1 MGNSIIKDVS
11 YRVWDEEKQEERV
24 FSGALAI
31 DTNNDSDQVL
41 EVCANEYSVNIK
53 VEDIPLLIKVLQE
66 FMK

>member
-41 EVCANEYSVNIK
+41 EVCANDYSVEIK

>member
-24 FSGALAI
+24 FSGALAL
-31 DTNNDSDQVL
+31 DTDDDSGQVL
-41 EVCANEYSVNIK
+41 EVCANDYSVEIK

-66 FMK
+66 FI

>member
-41 EVCANEYSVNIK
+41 EVCANEYSVNIN

>member
-31 DTNNDSDQVL
+31 DSNSNSDQVFQ
-41 EVCANEYSVNIK
+41 VCADECTVDIK

>member
-31 DTNNDSDQVL
+31 DTNNDSPQVL
-41 EVCANEYSVNIK
+41 EVCANEYSANIK

>member
-41 EVCANEYSVNIK
+41 EVCANEYSVYI
-53 VEDIPLLIKVLQE
+53 
-66 FMK
+66 

>member
-31 DTNNDSDQVL
+31 DTNNDADQVL

>member
-11 YRVWDEEKQEERV
+11 YRVWDDEKQEERV

-66 FMK
+66 FIK

>member
-11 YRVWDEEKQEERV
+11 YRVWDDEKQEERV

-41 EVCANEYSVNIK
+41 EVCADDGSFEIK
-53 VEDIPLLIKVLQE
+53 IEDIPLLIKVLQE